1 MTQNEFIRQQ
11 QVAVQNMREMNAKAK
26 TATENQKESAPKNKQ
41 NTATNK
47 SLSSQNNNFELP
59 FGDLFKNGD
68 TALILGLL
76 LLLFS
81 ENADKKLLFALVYIL
96 L

>member
-1 MTQNEFIRQQ
+1 MKF
-11 QVAVQNMREMNAKAK
+11 MREMNARADTK
-26 TATENQKESAPKNKQ
+26 NQSPPPKEDSKPANNKISSTHRGQSSDPLFAITDLIKNK
-41 NTATNK
+41 
-47 SLSSQNNNFELP
+47 
-59 FGDLFKNGD
+59 D